1 MQSRLL
7 ACVACGGVLA
17 GVVQCRLLDYWW
29 WTTDYCCSMEQSI
42 GKLGVE
48 QAEGQVL
55 LFWKVNY
62 LGYIYFLQST
72 FSKLT
77 VRLGC
82 SFVLK

>member
-7 ACVACGGVLA
+7 ACVACGGLLA

-29 WTTDYCCSMEQSI
+29 WNTDYCSMEQSI

-55 LFWKVNY
+55 FFWKVHY
-62 LGYIYFLQST
+62 LGCT
-72 FSKLT
+72 
-77 VRLGC
+77 
-82 SFVLK
+82 

>member
-7 ACVACGGVLA
+7 TCVACGGLLA
-17 GVVQCRLLDYWW
+17 GVVRCRLLDYWW
-29 WTTDYCCSMEQSI
+29 CTTDYCCSVEKSI
-42 GKLGVE
+42 AKLGVE

-55 LFWKVNY
+55 LFWKVHY

-72 FSKLT
+72 FSILI

-82 SFVLK
+82 SFVSK